1 MKIYRIAQEYMTFV
15 EVSVFDQIDAAWNV
29 FKDNKIK
36 PNRNKD
42 ITDIALS
49 DGTVIGAVASGWDIG
64 DNKATFSFDIA
75 INNNHQ
81 GMKIGTNLVKQAL
94 ERYNNDKSSY
104 REMGYNTEIELEV
117 INLRF
122 GEYLVRQF
130 GFEVVR
136 KLADRLILRKE

>member
-1 MKIYRIAQEYMTFV
+1 MKIYKIAQEYRTID
-15 EVSVFDQIDAAWNV
+15 EDSDFDQIGAAWDV
-29 FKDNKIK
+29 FKDNEIR

-42 ITDIALS
+42 ISDIALS
-49 DGTVIGAVASGWDIG
+49 DGTVIGAVASGWDIN

-94 ERYNNDKSSY
+94 ERYNNDKSAY
-104 REMGYNTEIELEV
+104 KEMGYDTEIELEA
-117 INLRF
+117 INIKF

-130 GFEVVR
+130 GFEVIKR
-136 KLADRLILRKE
+136 LSDRLILRKE

>member
-1 MKIYRIAQEYMTFV
+1 MKIYRIAQEYKTID
-15 EVSVFDQIDAAWNV
+15 EDSDFDQIDSAWNV
-29 FKDNKIK
+29 FKNNEIR

-49 DGTVIGAVASGWDIG
+49 DGTVIGAVASGWDRD

-94 ERYNNDKSSY
+94 ERYNNDKSAY
-104 REMGYNTEIELEV
+104 KEMGCDTEIELEV
-117 INLRF
+117 VNLRF
-122 GEYLVRQF
+122 GEYLIKQF
-130 GFEVVR
+130 GFEVIKR
-136 KLADRLILRKE
+136 LSDRLILRKE